1 MPPRLSSGAQQALLW
16 ADSVPQESPISAQ
29 RLGELIREV
38 ENDRLAAAVDA
49 ESETGRGAAVRIGKI
64 IAELQDVAGCGA
76 PPAVDGLERVT
87 DRGHREAETPG
98 SIRAGEQPLQQ
109 MRLGCRGVLILVEQY
124 HPEPLAQLPGHF
136 RGGIQE
142 ANGLRHLVGE
152 LGEASIMLEPAII
165 IDQAE
170 QFCAG
175 GGRPGRRA
183 HRGRRTTTASGFHR
197 LQLLGERLILGQDLS
212 AVDQMT
218 AQLGIQLE
226 QAVGN
231 RCGLPLAQP
240 IPRQNQ

>member
-1 MPPRLSSGAQQALLW
+1 
-16 ADSVPQESPISAQ
+16 
-29 RLGELIREV
+29 
-38 ENDRLAAAVDA
+38 
-49 ESETGRGAAVRIGKI
+49 
-64 IAELQDVAGCGA
+64 
-76 PPAVDGLERVT
+76 
-87 DRGHREAETPG
+87 
-98 SIRAGEQPLQQ
+98 
-109 MRLGCRGVLILVEQY
+109 
-124 HPEPLAQLPGHF
+124 
-136 RGGIQE
+136 
-142 ANGLRHLVGE
+142 
-152 LGEASIMLEPAII
+152 MLEPAII

-240 IPRQNQ
+240 WQSFAGTGHRLRGEPIAGGAGDQYLVGFDADPQAVLADQPGRERVVGGDQLASLVGNVIGIDQISLHQRLVDSL